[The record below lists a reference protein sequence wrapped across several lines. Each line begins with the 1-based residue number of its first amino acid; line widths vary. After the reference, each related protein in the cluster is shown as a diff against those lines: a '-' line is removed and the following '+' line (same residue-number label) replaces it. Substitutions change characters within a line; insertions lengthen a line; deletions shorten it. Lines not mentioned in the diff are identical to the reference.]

1 MVVHILV
8 PMDDGFVRGIRAFAT
23 AELAKKAEAEW
34 LKEMGITNEKE
45 KEDEADW
52 GTCIAI
58 WECEVE
64 TEASIAQS
72 TPVFGEA

>member
-34 LKEMGITNEKE
+34 LISMGIMTEKE

-58 WECEVE
+58 RECEVE
-64 TEASIAQS
+64 KHET
-72 TPVFGEA
+72 VLND